1 MVPSQVFPCTA
12 VVVGKSLVVVVVVV
26 VDKSLVVVVGKSLVA
41 VVGKSLVVAVAAA
54 AVVGRPLLAAV
65 LVGLGCWWVVGRIA
79 VARNARRHHSNTGCP
94 LVYVVGS
101 PGERY

>member
-1 MVPSQVFPCTA
+1 LVPSQVFPCTA

-26 VDKSLVVVVGKSLVA
+26 VGKSLVVVVGKSLVA
-41 VVGKSLVVAVAAA
+41 VVGKSLVVA
-54 AVVGRPLLAAV
+54 AVVGRPLPAVV

>member
-12 VVVGKSLVVVVVVV
+12 VVVGKSLVVVVVVVV

-41 VVGKSLVVAVAAA
+41 VVGKSLVDAVVA
-54 AVVGRPLLAAV
+54 AVVGRPLLADV

>member
-1 MVPSQVFPCTA
+1 LVPSQFFPCTA
-12 VVVGKSLVVVVVVV
+12 VVVGKSLVV
-26 VDKSLVVVVGKSLVA
+26 VVVVGKSLVA
-41 VVGKSLVVAVAAA
+41 VVGKSLVVAAVV
-54 AVVGRPLLAAV
+54 AVVGRPLLAVV